1 MFKQIL
7 VILSLIFFTFAQQKA
22 YEGPVIGIDLGTT
35 FSVVGIYRNGKVEI
49 IPNEQGNRI
58 TPSVVS
64 FTPSGGVLVGEAAKN
79 NIQFNPQNTLYD
91 VKRLIGRKLS
101 EVQKVDKDLFT
112 FTLTGEN
119 EKLFIKAEVG
129 NETKTFSP
137 EQVSAMVLGKMK
149 KIAENYLNEP
159 VKYAVVTVPAYFNDA
174 QRQATKDAGVIA
186 GLEIIRIINEPTAAS
201 MAYGLYKKAE
211 QDILVYDLGGG
222 TLDVSLLT
230 IDNGTFQV
238 RATAGDMHL
247 GGEDFDQKL
256 VDYFTKVFQQK
267 HKKDIKGNKRAFQKL
282 KMACEKAKR
291 ILSNEL
297 ETDVEIESLLDGIDF
312 KERLTRAKFEELNK
326 EGFINSIKPIKQVL
340 SDAKIGIDEVDV
352 VVLVGGSTRIPKVQQ
367 LVSEFFKGKKLEK
380 EEVNPDEAIAYGAA
394 VQAAIINGDES
405 LKDVVIM
412 DVTPLSLG
420 IETQGGIMAKIIHR
434 NTPIPTE
441 KYDIFTTTEDY
452 QTQLAIPIY
461 EGERSMT
468 RFNRLLGEL
477 QLTDIPSAR
486 KGYPQIK
493 VLFKLDKN
501 GILQVSAQDMQTK
514 KVKEITIKKGFLSAD
529 EVEKM
534 TKDAEQNAKED
545 EEFRRAAEAR
555 MRLENYC
562 DTVRNQMTNKA
573 ISNRIKA
580 TDRKTINKAISRTLQ
595 WLGQQNEP
603 VKKEIYKKLVSL
615 KRVVQP
621 ILSKVTGVKM
631 EEGLYDDKEEEEA
644 ASEPEEE
651 TPVSEEEKKDDIAV
665 EETPKEAPKTK
676 KDEL

>member
-1 MFKQIL
+1 
-7 VILSLIFFTFAQQKA
+7 
-22 YEGPVIGIDLGTT
+22 
-35 FSVVGIYRNGKVEI
+35 
-49 IPNEQGNRI
+49 
-58 TPSVVS
+58 
-64 FTPSGGVLVGEAAKN
+64 
-79 NIQFNPQNTLYD
+79 
-91 VKRLIGRKLS
+91 
-101 EVQKVDKDLFT
+101 
-112 FTLTGEN
+112 
-119 EKLFIKAEVG
+119 
-129 NETKTFSP
+129 
-137 EQVSAMVLGKMK
+137 
-149 KIAENYLNEP
+149 
-159 VKYAVVTVPAYFNDA
+159 
-174 QRQATKDAGVIA
+174 
-186 GLEIIRIINEPTAAS
+186 
-201 MAYGLYKKAE
+201 
-211 QDILVYDLGGG
+211 LGGG

-297 ETDVEIESLLDGIDF
+297 ETDVEIESLMDGIDF

-326 EGFINSIKPIKQVL
+326 EGFLNSIKPIKQVL

-580 TDRKTINKAISRTLQ
+580 ADRKTINKAISRTLQ